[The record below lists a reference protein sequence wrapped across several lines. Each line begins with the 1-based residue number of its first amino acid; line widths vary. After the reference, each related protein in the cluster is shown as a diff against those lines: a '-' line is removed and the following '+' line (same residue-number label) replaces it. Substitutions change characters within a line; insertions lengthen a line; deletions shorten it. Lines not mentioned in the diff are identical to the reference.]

1 MFDKNEFN
9 AMLAR
14 KGMTRND
21 LANIL
26 HIRRETLYK
35 KIKNDG
41 NFSSEEIK
49 TMLGHFDSKDLFR
62 ALFSC
67 E

>member
-14 KGMTRND
+14 KGMTRD
-21 LANIL
+21 KLAEIL

-41 NFSSEEIK
+41 NFSAAEIK
-49 TMLGHFDSKDLFR
+49 IMLGYFDSKELFR

>member
-14 KGMTRND
+14 KGMTRDD
-21 LANIL
+21 LAKIL
-26 HIRRETLYK
+26 CIRRETLYK

-41 NFSSEEIK
+41 SFNAADIK
-49 TMLGHFDSKDLFR
+49 VMLQHFDSKELFR